1 MAEAE
6 DDHKIVMEADSRAL
20 VDGLKGNLA
29 HEAARI
35 GARAAGVDHWAS
47 RPPCLLFEFLQFD
60 GLPCRPVM

>member
-6 DDHKIVMEADSRAL
+6 DDHKIVMESDSRAL

-35 GARAAGVDHWAS
+35 GVRAAGVDHWPS
-47 RPPCLLFEFLQFD
+47 WPPLSL
-60 GLPCRPVM
+60 V